1 MSYNVLAYQM
11 FDFANYK
18 RSLSK
23 SAEKLAPRGQATVVL
38 TTPVVPQNEP
48 RKLKSDYS
56 RSFHSILFE

>member
-23 SAEKLAPRGQATVVL
+23 
-38 TTPVVPQNEP
+38 
-48 RKLKSDYS
+48 
-56 RSFHSILFE
+56 